1 MQAAGNAVKK
11 ASEHLVAAA
20 QQAAIQEEEAVSVEI
35 GKKMVGNIAVEIEAQ
50 EMILKKEKE
59 LQEARRKLEMIRKA
73 KYANKP
79 LEDSDWS
86 ESSIV
91 LFPHA

>member
-1 MQAAGNAVKK
+1 MKK

-20 QQAAIQEEEAVSVEI
+20 QQAAMQEEEAVSVEI

-79 LEDSDWS
+79 PEDSD
-86 ESSIV
+86 
-91 LFPHA
+91 